1 MPFAPLPR
9 LRAELV
15 ATSRRLHENG
25 WVANHDGNL
34 SVRLHGDRFLITP
47 TATSKR
53 DVDDASLLVV
63 DAEGKVLEGRKRP
76 FSELELHLCCYRA
89 RPEVDAVL
97 HAHPPIATAFGLV
110 GQSLSPLALPELVVS
125 LGARI
130 QTLPR
135 ALPKDKA
142 ALERLAQAAGEDD
155 AVLLSGNGA
164 LTLGVDLEQALLRME
179 LVEHYAKILHAARAL
194 GPVPPLAPGEVE
206 TLLAARK
213 KAGLGP
219 KKAS

>member
-1 MPFAPLPR
+1 MPFAPLPK
-9 LRAELV
+9 LRSELV
-15 ATSRRLHENG
+15 DHSRRLHENG

-34 SVRLHGDRFLITP
+34 SVRLTGSRFLITP

-53 DVDDASLLVV
+53 DVDDAGLIMV
-63 DAEGKVLEGRKRP
+63 DADGKVLEGRKRP
-76 FSELELHLCCYRA
+76 FSELELHLACYRA

-97 HAHPPIATAFGLV
+97 HAHPPFATAFGLV
-110 GQSLSPLALPELVVS
+110 GLGLSPVALPELVVS
-125 LGARI
+125 LGPRI

-142 ALERLAQAAGEDD
+142 ALGRLEQAAREDD
-155 AVLLSGNGA
+155 AFLLSGNGA
-164 LTLGVDLEQALLRME
+164 LTLGADLNQALLRME

-194 GPVPPLAPGEVE
+194 GTVPPLSPEELAP
-206 TLLAARK
+206 LLEARK

-219 KKAS
+219 RR